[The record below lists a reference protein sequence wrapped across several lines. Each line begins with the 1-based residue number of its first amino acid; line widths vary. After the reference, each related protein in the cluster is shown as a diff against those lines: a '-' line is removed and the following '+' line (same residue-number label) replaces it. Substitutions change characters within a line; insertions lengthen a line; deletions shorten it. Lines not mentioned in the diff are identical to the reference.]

1 MYRAVKVFYYGIC
14 RYIESQVYVYSTS
27 SSSPGAFVVDSPAAW
42 SCRVWAGLGWGSL
55 LLLSS
60 ACPVLKSGTH
70 RRLLED
76 RSTFGG
82 EEGARCDRGG
92 APAESLLRCTMSQ
105 TAQVRDARIR
115 ASAAA
120 NFAVHVGIRA

>member
-1 MYRAVKVFYYGIC
+1 M
-14 RYIESQVYVYSTS
+14 
-27 SSSPGAFVVDSPAAW
+27 DSPAAW

-60 ACPVLKSGTH
+60 ACPVLKSRTH
-70 RRLLED
+70 RLLED
-76 RSTFGG
+76 RSTFVG
-82 EEGARCDRGG
+82 EEGARCNRGG
-92 APAESLLRCTMSQ
+92 APAESLRCTMSR